1 MRTLL
6 AKFAPIA
13 LRMITEQIEQGI
25 DIEGKRYRYST
36 KPFAAPAGSLLKFAR
51 LALARNRELR
61 YFRASSG
68 GLWVVVTG
76 GYASYRRAARRLITG
91 DYLTFSGKLLSSM
104 VYQYDDQRITIKFST
119 PQQAAIAYYLNV
131 SGAGKGRRLWRFL
144 GLTRRNL
151 ERLADMMSAELTRG
165 DFAGTI
171 AERLRKS
178 AR

>member
-151 ERLADMMSAELTRG
+151 DRLATMMGDELARG

-171 AERLRKS
+171 AERLRRS
-178 AR
+178 